1 MKIIFARSKHIEL
14 IFFYKLE
21 QAKKHGFGSEKNS
34 KNMNIIFASL
44 KTFKEA

>member
-1 MKIIFARSKHIEL
+1 MEIIFARSKNIEL
-14 IFFYKLE
+14 IFFYLLE
-21 QAKKHGFGSEKNS
+21 RTKIHGFGSEKNS